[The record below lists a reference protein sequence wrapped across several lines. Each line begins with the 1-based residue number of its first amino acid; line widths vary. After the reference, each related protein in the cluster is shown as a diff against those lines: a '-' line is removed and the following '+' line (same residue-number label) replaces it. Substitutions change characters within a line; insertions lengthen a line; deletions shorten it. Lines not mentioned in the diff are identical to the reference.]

1 MKLYMPDYLITA
13 ENLSLGYPVNGVS
26 LNVSSDFNWSLKT
39 GSFHAIIGPSGCGKS
54 TLLRAIAGLEK
65 PISGRIERHFSG
77 TSGVHDIAMA
87 FQSPTL
93 LPWLTVEQNAL
104 LPFTIARMEVNS
116 SVRQRLDELLEL
128 VALQS
133 FKNAYPHQLSG
144 GMQMRAALVRTFI
157 TESRL
162 MLMDEPF
169 AALDELNRE
178 RLCSELERLWI
189 SKGRQTVVFVTHN
202 IQEAIMLADSIT
214 VLSDRP
220 FRLVGDEI
228 TVTLPRPRSPEIRV
242 TPDFIS
248 IMTNIRSRLDDGA
261 GNGGRI

>member
-1 MKLYMPDYLITA
+1 MLDHSITA
-13 ENLSLGYPVNGVS
+13 KNLTLGYTVHGMPLEVTKG
-26 LNVSSDFNWSLKT
+26 FNWCLKA
-39 GSFHAIIGPSGCGKS
+39 GHFHAIIGPSGCGKS

-65 PISGRIERHFSG
+65 PLSG
-77 TSGVHDIAMA
+77 TLDINFRDGAGIHDIALA

-104 LPFTIARMEVNS
+104 LPFTIAS
-116 SVRQRLDELLEL
+116 SCTDGSVMPLLDELLDLVEL
-128 VALQS
+128 RP
-133 FKNAYPHQLSG
+133 FRNAYPHQLSG
-144 GMQMRAALVRTFI
+144 GMQMRAALIRTFI

-169 AALDELNRE
+169 AALDELTRE
-178 RLCSELERLWI
+178 RLCSELERLWN

-220 FRLVGDEI
+220 FRQVGDDLS
-228 TVTLPRPRSPEIRV
+228 VPLPRPRRSEMRMSAE
-242 TPDFIS
+242 FGA
-248 IMTNIRSRLDDGA
+248 IMAEIRSRLDAGSGNGA
-261 GNGGRI
+261 GK